1 MAAEQAYRRALELN
15 SGDEGTR
22 TAYAWL
28 LATLGRTDESLAEA
42 RSAVE
47 RDPVSAPCRYM
58 LALIFGTARRYEE
71 AIAAARAGIELDP
84 GSYLSYQAL
93 GRALV
98 GLGRGDEAVEA
109 FRRQVAIASGDLMSQ
124 AELGWALGAAGQRE
138 EAHAIL
144 GNLERQ
150 RGKRYVGGS
159 LLALVCLGLGDHDQ
173 AFSWLQQAEEERD
186 GVLASLKRAPM
197 CRPPPLRPP
206 LPSPPPAHELPRAAV
221 VSLESSRGRR
231 LTTARGL
238 ATRSSGRGR
247 CR

>member
-1 MAAEQAYRRALELN
+1 
-15 SGDEGTR
+15 
-22 TAYAWL
+22 
-28 LATLGRTDESLAEA
+28 
-42 RSAVE
+42 
-47 RDPVSAPCRYM
+47 M

-144 GNLERQ
+144 GNLKRQ

-186 GVLASLKRAPM
+186 GVLASLNGLP
-197 CRPPPLRPP
+197 CVDPLRSDPRFQA
-206 LPSPPPAHELPRAAV
+206 LLQRMNFPAQP
-221 VSLESSRGRR
+221 
-231 LTTARGL
+231 
-238 ATRSSGRGR
+238 
-247 CR
+247 